1 MDHRLCKSVACAEN
15 EPPTGMHPC
24 IDHSFPA
31 SRMRLLF
38 SILNWIVFVICV
50 CVMNQ
55 NFVEFALPALSS
67 FFKSRLTDHKISFIR
82 HRNLLFL
89 NTRRA
94 SYLFML
100 GPNSVTRQTAS
111 SGEQTCF
118 LNVCKMPFWC

>member
-82 HRNLLFL
+82 HLFL
-89 NTRRA
+89 LDKHPLAFDR
-94 SYLFML
+94 
-100 GPNSVTRQTAS
+100 
-111 SGEQTCF
+111 CF
-118 LNVCKMPFWC
+118 LMCVGSTLLNWSLQSDLTLLR